1 MSGISSICLPPHS
14 PIPHEHAAYS
24 TNLKTPKSPFSQ
36 LFREVRSSSP
46 GGLTCRLL
54 GPDSALLLMWVG
66 SPRGR
71 RRRQP
76 MDRGPKPA
84 PSSVSTRLLGKVVFR
99 IPHMEQVSNQ
109 LSILWHDGLTLGVH
123 CATVA
128 NHSWQHEMG
137 SQHAHLHGKRIL
149 GR

>member
-1 MSGISSICLPPHS
+1 MSGISSICPPPHS
-14 PIPHEHAAYS
+14 PIPHEHAAYPA
-24 TNLKTPKSPFSQ
+24 NLKMLKSPFSQ

-46 GGLTCRLL
+46 GGLACRLL
-54 GPDSALLLMWVG
+54 GPDPALLLMWVG

-76 MDRGPKPA
+76 MNRGPKPA
-84 PSSVSTRLLGKVVFR
+84 PSSVSMRLLGKVAFR

-109 LSILWHDGLTLGVH
+109 LSILRHDGLTLGVH

-128 NHSWQHEMG
+128 NH
-137 SQHAHLHGKRIL
+137 
-149 GR
+149 